1 MVHRRTSS
9 PSTSLHERKRGRK
22 EGKGGE
28 RGEEVESKEGR
39 KEKER
44 KFSTHLLDVS
54 GLYGLYKEFS
64 QDHWAKSFFT
74 ARHHKNTSTQ
84 FI

>member
-1 MVHRRTSS
+1 MR
-9 PSTSLHERKRGRK
+9 EREEEKK
-22 EGKGGE
+22 ERGE
-28 RGEEVESKEGR
+28 RGGGGREQGR